1 MGLAE
6 QYQYLNVRIG
16 TVDFT
21 SYLAN
26 SEQTATMPAGS
37 EVGRATLMFRH
48 EGSMPAVPKWGTVVI
63 KAGTAAPGTLVWG
76 GFATRVSTEPQS
88 MDGAASRLVT
98 VDCQSYAIRLTTTEP
113 ISETYG
119 GGNNESVTSDNDIVD
134 DLVSTYL
141 PAFYDAGSIS
151 SASPVTCSY
160 IQFSEETLRS
170 ALNKIQER
178 SVKEYG
184 ISEAGVFYY
193 RPATSAGTLE
203 HKLNSD
209 QNCDYDVDYPMVAKP
224 YSDRDDVEV
233 RNAVRVI
240 GGWTVS
246 AVQTESFVTDGTV
259 YVFQVN
265 YYPQV
270 ILSVTLAN
278 IAQTVGVY
286 LVDDPADFDVLVH
299 YDARKFYYQL
309 PPSAG
314 KTLEI
319 AYRYPVRV
327 EEDVIN
333 SAAVAAV
340 GGTLWGPTIQDS
352 TISDGTVAQTIGSA
366 YLAWATASIARA
378 QVSTSWVGAGGTIYR
393 PGQTLSVSADALDW
407 ESELLEIQAVTMR
420 FAPRPGGAGSCLTY
434 WDLDVGTPMT
444 VGRSIGEAFSND
456 PQALR
461 PKNYGPLITV

>member
-1 MGLAE
+1 
-6 QYQYLNVRIG
+6 
-16 TVDFT
+16 
-21 SYLAN
+21 
-26 SEQTATMPAGS
+26 
-37 EVGRATLMFRH
+37 
-48 EGSMPAVPKWGTVVI
+48 
-63 KAGTAAPGTLVWG
+63 
-76 GFATRVSTEPQS
+76 
-88 MDGAASRLVT
+88 MDGATARLVT
-98 VDCQSYAIRLTTTEP
+98 VDCQSYAIKLTTTEP

-119 GGNNESVTSDNDIVD
+119 GGNNEAVTTDNDIVD

-151 SASPVTCSY
+151 SSSPVTCNY

-170 ALNKIQER
+170 ALNKIVER
-178 SVKEYG
+178 SAKEYG
-184 ISEAGVFYY
+184 IGADAKVYY
-193 RPATSAGTLE
+193 RPAGGAGTLD
-203 HKLNSD
+203 HVLT
-209 QNCDYDVDYPMVAKP
+209 QAPDYSSTYPMVAKP

-246 AVQTESFVTDGTV
+246 AIQTEQFTTDGTA

-265 YYPQV
+265 YFPQV
-270 ILSVTLAN
+270 ILSVTLAS

-309 PPSAG
+309 PPPGG

-319 AYRYPVRV
+319 VYRYPVRV
-327 EEDVIN
+327 EEDVVN
-333 SAAVAAV
+333 ASSVAAV

-366 YLAWATASIARA
+366 YLAWATASISRA
-378 QVSTSWVGAGGTIYR
+378 QLSTSWVGGGGTIYR
-393 PGQTLSVSADALDW
+393 PGQTVYVTADALEWDV
-407 ESELLEIQAVTMR
+407 EPLEIQAVTMR
-420 FAPRPGGAGSCLTY
+420 FSPRPGGSGSCLTY

-456 PQALR
+456 PDALR